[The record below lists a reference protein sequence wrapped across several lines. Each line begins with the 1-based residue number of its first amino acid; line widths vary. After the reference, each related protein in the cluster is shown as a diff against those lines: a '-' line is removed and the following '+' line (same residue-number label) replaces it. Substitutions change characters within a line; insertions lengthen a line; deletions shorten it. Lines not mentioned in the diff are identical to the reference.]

1 MASKRAT
8 CVRVLAYEEIQELS
22 MNSDSD
28 ESENDDAAQLSDL
41 SSDDSEE
48 EPVPL
53 KGRRKKKKLD
63 DQNFYWKNSTLKST
77 LLTHHL
83 QESAMASQRR
93 PDLCID
99 ESLLLFKGRLAF
111 KQYIPSKRSRFGLK
125 SFVLCNVKTGLVLD
139 IVTYTGSSTEIND
152 SEMGYEASVVL
163 TLLDKP
169 DLMEKPR
176 KEVNKA
182 FRLCSE
188 HFSSDSFCNGK
199 TRLKADATP
208 SVVVTNIRVRALVTP
223 GYFRDPRSDV
233 PEPVAGPSK
242 GSPSSLHALEEE
254 GTAPEME
261 AGMECSLL
269 DTTDDDPHMMDMDLS
284 VPQEPKTPE
293 TQGPKLMETS
303 SDVPQEPGA
312 PETQDPPKVAVS
324 ADNEVPGPSH
334 GGHRTPVVTPKKAGR
349 RGRVFTPRTQR
360 RLTKLRS
367 ASSRYRKALNR
378 LRGMKGSKKVSRQE
392 ALRNIKDYVPKE
404 LFKLLS
410 AQVQLRSPSKKGRR
424 WSEEVKQFALNLY
437 FHGPKAYRV
446 LSRVFELPTERS
458 LRRLQQ
464 DPLENLFGIVRQQ
477 HGCNDNPTVF
487 QFIAG
492 LKHIMLGK
500 LFKLSEST
508 NCEDDTSF
516 LLAELSTF
524 PVSVLTTGAAQLSQA
539 SGDEAVQVYPSVS
552 DTSPEVPD
560 IVKDNVVYY
569 VSGSL
574 VKSFLRSKSADCVCE
589 RFLTDEGPEQLHG
602 SHQFYSLLAANNV
615 PESLFGDLT
624 APSDACYE
632 YVQQLEARFLK
643 KIDSL
648 IHLELHKA
656 LDFDQDALRALNVVL
671 NRPRPAW
678 AVVDGVA
685 IVSYVRGDVLPA
697 ADLLQQALTST
708 SVQSPPPLLLR
719 PLEAINPDPPP
730 PPCFSDL
737 SRPSTPSVPLGCREL
752 HRALHFDQDALRALN
767 VVLNRPRPA
776 WAVVDGVAIVA
787 YVRGDVLPAADLL
800 QQALTSTSVQS
811 PPPPCFSDLSR
822 PPTPSVPLGC
832 RELHRALHFDQ
843 DALRALNVVLNR
855 PRPAWAVVD
864 GVAIVAYVRGDVLP
878 AADLLQQ
885 ALTSTSVQSPPP
897 PCFSNL
903 SRPPTPSVPLGCREL
918 HRALHFDQD
927 ALRALNV
934 VLNRPRP
941 AWAVVDG
948 VAIVAY
954 VRGDVLPAAD
964 LLQQALTSTS
974 VQSPPPPCFSDLSR
988 PPTPSVPLGC
998 RELHRALHFDQD
1010 ALRALNVVL
1019 NRPRPAWAVVD
1030 GVAIVA
1036 YVRGDVLPAA
1046 DLLQQALTS
1055 TSVQSPPPPCFSDL
1069 SRPSTPS
1076 VPLGC
1081 RELHRALHFDQDAL
1095 RALNVV
1101 LNRPR
1106 PAWAVVDGVAIVAY
1120 VRGDVLPAADL
1131 LQQAL
1136 TSTSVQSPPPL
1147 LLRPLEAINPDPPP
1161 PCFSNLS
1168 RPPTPSVPLGCRELH
1183 RALHFDQDALRALNV
1198 VLNRP
1203 RPAWA
1208 VVDGVAIV
1216 AYVRGDVLPAADLLQ
1231 QALTS
1236 TSVQSPP
1243 PCFSDLSRPSTPS
1256 VPLGCR
1262 ELHRALHFDQ
1272 DALRALNVVLNRPR
1286 PAWAVVDGVAIVAY
1300 VRGDVLPAADLLQQ
1314 ALTSTSV
1321 QSPPPPCFSDLSRPS
1336 TPSVPLGC
1344 RELHRALHF
1353 DQDALRALNVVLNR
1367 PRPAWAVVDGV
1378 AIVAYVRGDVL
1389 PAADLLQQALTS
1401 TSDALRALNVVLNR
1415 TRPAW
1420 AVVDSVAIV
1429 AYVRGDVLPAADLLQ
1444 QALTSTSVQSPPPCF
1459 SDLSRPSTPSVPLGC
1474 RELHRALHFDQDAL
1488 RALNVVLNRTRPAWA
1503 VVDGVAI
1510 VAYVRG
1516 DVLPAA
1522 DLLQQALT
1530 STSVQSP
1537 PPLLLR
1543 PLEAINPD
1551 PPPPCFSDLSRPST
1565 PSVPLGCR
1573 ELHRALHFDQ
1583 DALRAL
1589 NVVLNRPR
1597 PAWAVVDGVAI
1608 VAYVRGDVLPAADL
1622 LQQALTSTSDALRAL
1637 NVVLNRP
1644 RPAWAV
1650 VDGVAI
1656 VAYVRGDVLPAAD
1669 LLQQALTSTSV
1680 QSPPPPCFSDLSRPS
1695 TPSVPLGC
1703 RELHRALHFYRDAL
1717 RALNVVLNRTRPAWA
1732 VVDVPPPP
1740 CFSDLSRPSTPSVP
1754 LGCRELHRALHFY
1767 RDALR
1772 ALNVVLNRT
1781 RPAWAVVDGVAIVA
1795 YVRGDVLPAAD
1806 LLQQALTS
1814 TSVQSPPPLLLRPL
1828 EAINPECAPGVPRT
1842 QPGPA
1847 LLPGCT
1853 PSPQRGVEPDPTGV
1867 GSSGRC
1873 GHRGI
1878 RARKRSASCRPA
1890 TTGPHEHLCAVP
1902 PPPCFSDLSRPS
1914 TPSVPLGCRE
1924 LHRALHFYRDALRA
1938 LNVVLNRT
1946 RPAWAVVDGVAIVAY
1961 VRGNVLPAA
1970 DLLQQALTSTSVQS
1984 PPPLLLRPLE
1994 AINPECAPGV
2004 PRTPPGPALLPGCT
2018 PSPQRGV
2025 EPDPTGVGSSGRCGH
2040 RVIRARRR
2048 SASCRPATT
2057 GPHEHLCAVP
2067 PPPLLLRPLEAI
2079 NPECAPGVPRT
2090 PPGPALLPGCTPS
2103 PQRGVEP
2110 DPTGVGSSGRPPPP
2124 PCFSDLSR
2132 PSTPSVPLGCRELH
2146 RALHFDQDA
2155 LRALTVVLNRPRPA
2169 WAVVDGVAI
2178 VSYVRGDVLPAADLL
2193 QQALTSTSVQSPPPP
2208 CFSDLSRPSTPSVP
2222 LGCRELHRALHFY
2235 RDALR
2240 ALNVVLNRTRP
2251 AWAVVDGVAIVA
2263 YVRGNVLPAADL
2275 LQQALTSTSVQSPPP
2290 LLLRPLEAINPECAP
2305 GVPRTPPG
2313 PALLPG
2319 CTPSPQRGVKPAP
2332 TGVGSSG
2339 RCGHRVIRAR
2349 RRSASCRPATTGPHE
2364 HLCAVP
2370 PPLLL
2375 RPLEAINPECAPG
2388 VPRTPPG
2395 PALLP
2400 GCTPS
2405 PQRGVEPAPTGVG
2418 SSGRCGHRVIRARRR
2433 SASCRPATTGPHEHL
2448 CAVPPPPCF
2457 SDLSRPSTPSV
2468 PLGCRELHRALDFY
2482 RDALRALNVV
2492 LNRTRPAWA
2501 VVDGVAIV
2509 AYVRGNVLPAADLLQ
2524 QALTSTSVQTPP
2536 GPGLLPGCTPSPQR
2550 GVEPDPTGVGSS
2562 GRCGHRGIRARKRS
2576 ASCRPATTGPHEHLC
2591 AVPPPPPC
2599 FSDLSRPS
2607 TPSVPLGC
2615 RELHRA
2621 LHFDQDALRALTVVL
2636 NRPRLAWAVVDGV
2649 AIVAYVRGDVLPSAD
2664 LLQQALTSTSVQSPP
2679 PPCFSDL
2686 SRPSTPSVP
2695 LGYRELHRALDFYR
2709 DALRA
2714 LNVVLNRTRP
2724 AWAVVDGVAIVAYV
2738 RGNVLPAADLLQQ
2751 ALTSTSVQ
2759 SPPPPPCFSDLW
2771 RPSTPSVP
2779 LGCRE
2784 LHRALHFYRD
2794 ALRALNVVLNR
2805 PRPA

>member
-1 MASKRAT
+1 M
-8 CVRVLAYEEIQELS
+8 
-22 MNSDSD
+22 
-28 ESENDDAAQLSDL
+28 
-41 SSDDSEE
+41 
-48 EPVPL
+48 
-53 KGRRKKKKLD
+53 
-63 DQNFYWKNSTLKST
+63 
-77 LLTHHL
+77 
-83 QESAMASQRR
+83 
-93 PDLCID
+93 
-99 ESLLLFKGRLAF
+99 
-111 KQYIPSKRSRFGLK
+111 
-125 SFVLCNVKTGLVLD
+125 
-139 IVTYTGSSTEIND
+139 
-152 SEMGYEASVVL
+152 
-163 TLLDKP
+163 
-169 DLMEKPR
+169 
-176 KEVNKA
+176 
-182 FRLCSE
+182 
-188 HFSSDSFCNGK
+188 
-199 TRLKADATP
+199 
-208 SVVVTNIRVRALVTP
+208 
-223 GYFRDPRSDV
+223 
-233 PEPVAGPSK
+233 
-242 GSPSSLHALEEE
+242 
-254 GTAPEME
+254 
-261 AGMECSLL
+261 
-269 DTTDDDPHMMDMDLS
+269 
-284 VPQEPKTPE
+284 
-293 TQGPKLMETS
+293 
-303 SDVPQEPGA
+303 
-312 PETQDPPKVAVS
+312 
-324 ADNEVPGPSH
+324 SH
-334 GGHRTPVVTPKKAGR
+334 R
-349 RGRVFTPRTQR
+349 
-360 RLTKLRS
+360 
-367 ASSRYRKALNR
+367 
-378 LRGMKGSKKVSRQE
+378 
-392 ALRNIKDYVPKE
+392 
-404 LFKLLS
+404 
-410 AQVQLRSPSKKGRR
+410 
-424 WSEEVKQFALNLY
+424 
-437 FHGPKAYRV
+437 
-446 LSRVFELPTERS
+446 
-458 LRRLQQ
+458 
-464 DPLENLFGIVRQQ
+464 
-477 HGCNDNPTVF
+477 
-487 QFIAG
+487 
-492 LKHIMLGK
+492 
-500 LFKLSEST
+500 
-508 NCEDDTSF
+508 
-516 LLAELSTF
+516 
-524 PVSVLTTGAAQLSQA
+524 
-539 SGDEAVQVYPSVS
+539 
-552 DTSPEVPD
+552 SPEVRRT
-560 IVKDNVVYY
+560 V
-569 VSGSL
+569 
-574 VKSFLRSKSADCVCE
+574 
-589 RFLTDEGPEQLHG
+589 
-602 SHQFYSLLAANNV
+602 
-615 PESLFGDLT
+615 
-624 APSDACYE
+624 
-632 YVQQLEARFLK
+632 
-643 KIDSL
+643 
-648 IHLELHKA
+648 
-656 LDFDQDALRALNVVL
+656 
-671 NRPRPAW
+671 
-678 AVVDGVA
+678 
-685 IVSYVRGDVLPA
+685 
-697 ADLLQQALTST
+697 
-708 SVQSPPPLLLR
+708 
-719 PLEAINPDPPP
+719 PPP

-752 HRALHFDQDALRALN
+752 HRALHFYRDALRALN

-787 YVRGDVLPAADLL
+787 YVRG
-800 QQALTSTSVQS
+800 
-811 PPPPCFSDLSR
+811 
-822 PPTPSVPLGC
+822 
-832 RELHRALHFDQ
+832 
-843 DALRALNVVLNR
+843 N
-855 PRPAWAVVD
+855 
-864 GVAIVAYVRGDVLP
+864 
-878 AADLLQQ
+878 
-885 ALTSTSVQSPPP
+885 
-897 PCFSNL
+897 
-903 SRPPTPSVPLGCREL
+903 
-918 HRALHFDQD
+918 
-927 ALRALNV
+927 
-934 VLNRPRP
+934 
-941 AWAVVDG
+941 
-948 VAIVAY
+948 
-954 VRGDVLPAAD
+954 
-964 LLQQALTSTS
+964 
-974 VQSPPPPCFSDLSR
+974 
-988 PPTPSVPLGC
+988 
-998 RELHRALHFDQD
+998 
-1010 ALRALNVVL
+1010 
-1019 NRPRPAWAVVD
+1019 
-1030 GVAIVA
+1030 
-1036 YVRGDVLPAA
+1036 VLPAA

-1081 RELHRALHFDQDAL
+1081 RELHRALHFYRDAL

-1106 PAWAVVDGVAIVAY
+1106 PAWAVVDV
-1120 VRGDVLPAADL
+1120 
-1131 LQQAL
+1131 
-1136 TSTSVQSPPPL
+1136 
-1147 LLRPLEAINPDPPP
+1147 
-1161 PCFSNLS
+1161 
-1168 RPPTPSVPLGCRELH
+1168 
-1183 RALHFDQDALRALNV
+1183 
-1198 VLNRP
+1198 
-1203 RPAWA
+1203 
-1208 VVDGVAIV
+1208 
-1216 AYVRGDVLPAADLLQ
+1216 
-1231 QALTS
+1231 
-1236 TSVQSPP
+1236 
-1243 PCFSDLSRPSTPS
+1243 
-1256 VPLGCR
+1256 
-1262 ELHRALHFDQ
+1262 
-1272 DALRALNVVLNRPR
+1272 
-1286 PAWAVVDGVAIVAY
+1286 
-1300 VRGDVLPAADLLQQ
+1300 
-1314 ALTSTSV
+1314 
-1321 QSPPPPCFSDLSRPS
+1321 PPPPCFSDLSRPS

-1353 DQDALRALNVVLNR
+1353 YRDALRALNVVLNR

-1378 AIVAYVRGDVL
+1378 AIV
-1389 PAADLLQQALTS
+1389 S
-1401 TSDALRALNVVLNR
+1401 
-1415 TRPAW
+1415 
-1420 AVVDSVAIV
+1420 
-1429 AYVRGDVLPAADLLQ
+1429 
-1444 QALTSTSVQSPPPCF
+1444 
-1459 SDLSRPSTPSVPLGC
+1459 
-1474 RELHRALHFDQDAL
+1474 
-1488 RALNVVLNRTRPAWA
+1488 
-1503 VVDGVAI
+1503 
-1510 VAYVRG
+1510 
-1516 DVLPAA
+1516 
-1522 DLLQQALT
+1522 
-1530 STSVQSP
+1530 
-1537 PPLLLR
+1537 
-1543 PLEAINPD
+1543 
-1551 PPPPCFSDLSRPST
+1551 
-1565 PSVPLGCR
+1565 
-1573 ELHRALHFDQ
+1573 
-1583 DALRAL
+1583 
-1589 NVVLNRPR
+1589 
-1597 PAWAVVDGVAI
+1597 
-1608 VAYVRGDVLPAADL
+1608 
-1622 LQQALTSTSDALRAL
+1622 
-1637 NVVLNRP
+1637 
-1644 RPAWAV
+1644 
-1650 VDGVAI
+1650 
-1656 VAYVRGDVLPAAD
+1656 YVRGDVLPAAD

-1717 RALNVVLNRTRPAWA
+1717 RALNVVLNRP
-1732 VVDVPPPP
+1732 
-1740 CFSDLSRPSTPSVP
+1740 
-1754 LGCRELHRALHFY
+1754 
-1767 RDALR
+1767 
-1772 ALNVVLNRT
+1772 

-1814 TSVQSPPPLLLRPL
+1814 TSV
-1828 EAINPECAPGVPRT
+1828 
-1842 QPGPA
+1842 
-1847 LLPGCT
+1847 
-1853 PSPQRGVEPDPTGV
+1853 
-1867 GSSGRC
+1867 
-1873 GHRGI
+1873 H
-1878 RARKRSASCRPA
+1878 
-1890 TTGPHEHLCAVP
+1890 P

-2040 RVIRARRR
+2040 RGIRARRR

-2057 GPHEHLCAVP
+2057 GPHEHLCAV
-2067 PPPLLLRPLEAI
+2067 
-2079 NPECAPGVPRT
+2079 
-2090 PPGPALLPGCTPS
+2090 
-2103 PQRGVEP
+2103 
-2110 DPTGVGSSGRPPPP
+2110 PPP

-2146 RALHFDQDA
+2146 RALHFYRDA
-2155 LRALTVVLNRPRPA
+2155 LRALNVVLNRTRPA
-2169 WAVVDGVAI
+2169 WAVVDV
-2178 VSYVRGDVLPAADLL
+2178 
-2193 QQALTSTSVQSPPPP
+2193 PPPP

-2222 LGCRELHRALHFY
+2222 LGCRELHRALHFYRDALRALNVVLNRTRPAWAVVDGVAIVAYVRGNVLPAADLLQQALTSTSVQSPPPCFSDLSRPSTPSVPLGCRELNRALHFY

-2319 CTPSPQRGVKPAP
+2319 CTPSPQRGVEPDP

-2339 RCGHRVIRAR
+2339 RPPPPCFSDLSRPSTPSVPLGCRELHRALHFYRDALRALNVVLNR
-2349 RRSASCRPATTGPHE
+2349 TRPAW
-2364 HLCAVP
+2364 AVVDGVAIVSYVRGDVLPAADLLQQALTSTSVHPPPPPCFSDLSRPSTPSVPLGCRELHRALHFDQDALRALTVVLNRPRPAWAVVDGVAIVSYVRGDVLPAADLLQQALTSTSVQSPP

-2405 PQRGVEPAPTGVG
+2405 PQRGVEPDPTGVG
-2418 SSGRCGHRVIRARRR
+2418 SSGRPPPPCFSDLSRPSTPSVPLGCRELHRALHFYQDALRALNVVLNRP
-2433 SASCRPATTGPHEHL
+2433 RPAW
-2448 CAVPPPPCF
+2448 AVVDGVAIVSYVRGDVLPAADLLQQALTSTSVQSPPPCFSDLSRPSTPSVPLGCRELHRALHFYRDALRALNVVLNRPRPAWAVVDGVAIVSYVRGDVLPAADLLQQALTSTSVQSPPPPCF